1 MKNSQLDA
9 TAKVAIIPA
18 RGGSKRIPRK
28 NIKRFAG
35 KPIMAYAIT
44 AALDSDLFTEVMVST
59 DDDEIAAV
67 ASYYGATVPF
77 RRSRQNSDDRA
88 GTAEV
93 LLEVLSDY
101 KSRGLDFDYGCCIY
115 PTAPFVTPALLKQ
128 CWQLMLDGGF
138 DSTFPVLRFSC
149 PIQRSLRIEQGRA
162 SMLWPEHYT
171 SRSQDL
177 EPAYHDA
184 GQLYWFSAQALC
196 KSHRLYT
203 DNSGVVVLSDL
214 QAHDIDTLQDWSVAE
229 IKFHALRALGDS

>member
-1 MKNSQLDA
+1 MASI
-9 TAKVAIIPA
+9 AIIPA

-28 NIKRFAG
+28 NIKPFAG

-44 AALDSDLFTEVMVST
+44 AALDSDLFAEVMVST

-67 ASYYGATVPF
+67 ASYYGAIVPF
-77 RRSRQNSDDRA
+77 RRSQRNSDDRA

-93 LLEVLSDY
+93 LLEVLAVY
-101 KSRGLDFDYGCCIY
+101 ESRGLDFEYGCCIY

-128 CWQLMLDGGF
+128 CWRLMIDGGF
-138 DSTFPVLRFSC
+138 DSTFPVLRYPC
-149 PIQRSLRIEQGRA
+149 PIQRSLRIEQGRV

-177 EPAYHDA
+177 EPVYHDA
-184 GQLYWFSAQALC
+184 GQLYWFNAQALR
-196 KSHRLYT
+196 KSQRLYT

-229 IKFHALRALGDS
+229 LKFRALSELGDPQ